1 MALYSLICWD
11 KPNAF
16 HIRKANRDKHL
27 AYLKAS
33 ANMKFAGPYLSE
45 DGAEMIGSHIVLE
58 CDTREQAED
67 WADADPYSKAGLF
80 ARTEIHPWLHAIGK
94 LEEK

>member
-33 ANMKFAGPYLSE
+33 GMMKFAGPYLSE
-45 DGAEMIGSHIVLE
+45 DGEDMIGSHIVLE
-58 CDTREQAED
+58 CDSREEAEH
-67 WADADPYSKAGLF
+67 WAEADPYAKAGLF